1 MPLGEGRVTCA
12 VGSEAV
18 CGPIGMVTGADTVG
32 ALAITVSGAIG
43 SGEGIGLG
51 ATVCAIFGACAT
63 GRTFAAAIGAGAG
76 VGVGVGDGSG
86 GAHATDTSS
95 AIGVLGF
102 ELLLMPQ
109 TKARPSTA

>member
-1 MPLGEGRVTCA
+1 
-12 VGSEAV
+12 
-18 CGPIGMVTGADTVG
+18 MVTGADTVG
-32 ALAITVSGAIG
+32 ALAITVSGAVG

-63 GRTFAAAIGAGAG
+63 GRTFAAAIGAGAGAGAGAGVG

>member
-1 MPLGEGRVTCA
+1 MPLGEGRVTFA

-32 ALAITVSGAIG
+32 TLAITVSGAVG
-43 SGEGIGLG
+43 SVEGVGLG

-63 GRTFAAAIGAGAG
+63 GRTFAAAIGAG
-76 VGVGVGDGSG
+76 VSVGDGSG

-109 TKARPSTA
+109 TKAIPSTA

>member
-18 CGPIGMVTGADTVG
+18 CGPIGMVTGADRVG
-32 ALAITVSGAIG
+32 ALAITVSGAVG
-43 SGEGIGLG
+43 SVEGVGLG

-76 VGVGVGDGSG
+76 VSVGDGSG

-109 TKARPSTA
+109 TKAIPSTA